1 MLKQKLS
8 EAYEKLS
15 REIELNNNNCQ
26 LVEQL
31 QQELE
36 MERKEGIKVKQVLQS
51 VIENRKHLEKEVIE
65 LVA

>member
-1 MLKQKLS
+1 MLKPKLS

-51 VIENRKHLEKEVIE
+51 VIENRKHLEKEVLE

>member
-15 REIELNNNNCQ
+15 KEIELNNNNCQ

-51 VIENRKHLEKEVIE
+51 VIENRKHLEKEVLE

>member
-51 VIENRKHLEKEVIE
+51 VIENRKHMEKEVLE

>member
-51 VIENRKHLEKEVIE
+51 VIENRKHL
-65 LVA
+65 

>member
-51 VIENRKHLEKEVIE
+51 VIENRKHLEKEVLE

>member
-51 VIENRKHLEKEVIE
+51 VIENRKHLEKEVLE
-65 LVA
+65 LLA